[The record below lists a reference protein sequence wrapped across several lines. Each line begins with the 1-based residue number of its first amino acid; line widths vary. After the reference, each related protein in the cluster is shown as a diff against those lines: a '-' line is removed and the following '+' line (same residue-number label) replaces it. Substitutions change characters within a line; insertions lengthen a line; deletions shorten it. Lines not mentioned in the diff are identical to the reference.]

1 MKANKVKVED
11 IRAIGSYGTITVELP
26 SYTHCRTAAN
36 VVNYVRK
43 AYPRNDGLSYYSR
56 ITGHTITIGT
66 ADTDRIHR
74 KMTVDE
80 IKKIQYEKLGYTNI

>member
-1 MKANKVKVED
+1 M
-11 IRAIGSYGTITVELP
+11 
-26 SYTHCRTAAN
+26 
-36 VVNYVRK
+36 NYVRK

-56 ITGHTITIGT
+56 IVGHTITIGT

-80 IKKIQYEKLGYTNI
+80 IKKMQYEKLGHTNI